1 MKTLLLRLRELI
13 TTFFSRLRERPV
25 LTSIG
30 AVALVL
36 ALGLGVTALVLDD
49 DSTIDS
55 DAVVNRAGGYQLM
68 APEDWKVTQQ
78 GPITKL
84 TSPTKNAQIS
94 VSKGN
99 PGPLHAAGALFFQ
112 QVGRHY
118 KNTKLTGIQSQQV
131 GSRPALVYGG
141 LGVNNKNVKINFLA
155 ITVEAKP
162 TNYAISVFTSAESNP
177 QDVLPRVNSVVDTF
191 RALDKR

>member
-13 TTFFSRLRERPV
+13 RIFFSRLRERPV
-25 LTSIG
+25 LTSFA

-36 ALGLGVTALVLDD
+36 ALGLGITGLVLDD
-49 DSTIDS
+49 GVDS
-55 DAVVNRAGGYQLM
+55 DEVVNRAGGYQLM
-68 APEDWKVTQQ
+68 APDGWDVTQQ
-78 GPITKL
+78 GAITKL
-84 TSPTKNAQIS
+84 TSPGKEALIS
-94 VSKGN
+94 VSTGN
-99 PGPLHAAGALFFQ
+99 PGALHDAGALFFQ

-118 KNTKLTGIQSQQV
+118 KNTKLTGVQSEQI

-141 LGVNNKNVKINFLA
+141 LGINKKNVKINFLA

-162 TNYAISVFTSAESNP
+162 TNYAISVFTAANSDA
-177 QDVLPRVNSVVDTF
+177 QQVLPRVNSVIDTF